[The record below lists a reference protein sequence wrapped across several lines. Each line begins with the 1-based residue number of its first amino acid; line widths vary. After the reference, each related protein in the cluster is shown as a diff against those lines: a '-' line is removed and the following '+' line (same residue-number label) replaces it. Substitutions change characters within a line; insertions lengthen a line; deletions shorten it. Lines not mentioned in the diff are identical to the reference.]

1 MIREFAFGFS
11 NRHHFMDS
19 NQSGKWEYL
28 SKDTFISLFS
38 YDKDVEVYYEENKT
52 LSGYDGIIYMPSE
65 FLLDVDGNDVPTAKS
80 KTLKLLSILKN
91 KNVPYNIYFS
101 GRGFHVGIPD
111 KAFKWKP
118 SENLHL
124 KLKDELLKHGIFNYA
139 DVSVTDKTR
148 IIRLNNTLNTK
159 SRLWKIHLTEDEF
172 NMLSSQEIQELAKKP
187 RRDKQPEKLHCDPVF
202 DIMEREVKKKTVKY
216 QENLGMNP
224 DPANA
229 PCISQML
236 EGAVYGSRH
245 ATALRVAAWLR
256 WRYPEKVVRLIMED
270 WRQRVT
276 TKDNPFNES
285 EMENIVTDCYKGH
298 NGKGYRYGCKDAVM
312 DKYCKST
319 CKLFK
324 AKKSQT
330 MMSATDMEQVMINWL
345 NSDVKPINLGE
356 IYGEDFPLY
365 PGEVVVIQAPPKCM
379 KTMLVQNWVNALKRP
394 TYFLEME
401 MAPRQIFQRFI
412 QIEKGWTEE
421 EIKHNILSGKTDLTS
436 SLKWLTVDFAPCY
449 PVELERRVD
458 MLSQKPEIVV
468 VDHMGLMLSKHRDL
482 NMKMEEV
489 AGALTELAIKNNV
502 VVIAIS
508 EITKQAFGE
517 GMNIA
522 SARGSFRIAY
532 NASKLLSVKARKND
546 AGEIQEMI
554 VKTEANREKENL
566 KVMLRPHGVQ
576 LKRIQGEGN
585 VG

>member
-28 SKDTFISLFS
+28 SKDTFSSLFA
-38 YDKDVEVYYEENKT
+38 YDEDVKTYFEQNKT
-52 LSGYDGIIYMPSE
+52 LSGYDGPIYMPSE
-65 FLLDVDGNDVPTAKS
+65 FLLDVDGNNVLIAKQ
-80 KTLKLLSILKN
+80 KTLGLLSILK
-91 KNVPYNIYFS
+91 KKDIPYNIYFS

-118 SENLHL
+118 SSNLHL
-124 KLKDELLKHGIFNYA
+124 KLKDELLRHNIFSFA

-159 SRLWKIHLTEDEF
+159 SKLWKIYLTEDEF
-172 NMLSSQEIQELAKKP
+172 NSLSCEDIQELAQKP
-187 RRDKQPEKLHCDPVF
+187 RRDKFPVKHHCEPIF
-202 DIMEREVKKKTVKY
+202 DIMEREIKKQTIKY
-216 QENLGMNP
+216 QEDLGMNP

-229 PCISQML
+229 PCISTML
-236 EGAVYGSRH
+236 EGASYGGRH
-245 ATALRVAAWLR
+245 ATALRVSAWLR

-270 WRQRVT
+270 WRKRVDT
-276 TKDNPFNES
+276 QENPFKKD
-285 EMENIVTDCYKGH
+285 EMDKIVTDCYKGH
-298 NGKGYRYGCKDAVM
+298 NGKGYRYGCKDVIM
-312 DKYCKST
+312 DKYCKTS
-319 CKLFK
+319 CKLYK

-330 MMSATDMEQVMINWL
+330 MMTATDMEQVMINWL
-345 NSDVKPINLGE
+345 NSDIKPINLGAL
-356 IYGEDFPLY
+356 YGEDFPLY
-365 PGEVVVIQAPPKCM
+365 PGEVVVLQAPPKCM
-379 KTMLVQNWVNALKRP
+379 KTMLVQNWVNSLKRN

-401 MAPRQIFQRFI
+401 MGPRQIWQRFI
-412 QIEKGWTEE
+412 QIEKGWDEE
-421 EIKHNILSGKTDLTS
+421 QLKNHYMQSQTSISDLY
-436 SLKWLTVDFAPCY
+436 KWLTVDYSPCY
-449 PVELERRVD
+449 PVELERRID
-458 MLSQKPEIVV
+458 MLSEKPEIVI

-489 AGALTELAIKNNV
+489 AGALTEIAIKNNI

-532 NASKLLSVKARKND
+532 NASKLLSINARKDDN
-546 AGEIQEMI
+546 GSIQEMML
-554 VKTEANREKENL
+554 KTEANREKENL
-566 KVMLRPHGVQ
+566 RVLLRPDGVQ
-576 LKRIQGEGN
+576 LKRIQGEQN